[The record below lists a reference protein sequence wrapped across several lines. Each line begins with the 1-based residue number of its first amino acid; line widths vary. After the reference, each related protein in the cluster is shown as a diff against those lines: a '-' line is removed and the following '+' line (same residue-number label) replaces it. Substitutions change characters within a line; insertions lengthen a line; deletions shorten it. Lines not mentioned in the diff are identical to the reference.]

1 MHYQQALIPGTVESK
16 SERGIPAPIPLARD
30 MRRAVAMLD
39 LESQGRSRS
48 IWKTWSKC
56 YVDLRLAFLGRGDD
70 GVTAAFSLGSSISQ

>member
-39 LESQGRSRS
+39 LERQGRQRS
-48 IWKTWSKC
+48 LWETWSNAMWTF
-56 YVDLRLAFLGRGDD
+56 DWLFLAE
-70 GVTAAFSLGSSISQ
+70 VMME